1 MKNLVIDGHNLAFR
15 VLHALPPDLKGPE
28 NESTS
33 VFFGFM
39 RSLIAAKRMVDP
51 SAKVFV
57 AWDRGS
63 HRRKALNPEYKA
75 NRTASTTS
83 GWLSRLETFLPLVG
97 VTQVFQEN
105 EEADDVVASLLPS
118 LEGPV
123 VILTRDADFF
133 QLVSNTVTVAV
144 PGKNQTFVFYDPER
158 VFQDF
163 GVTPEQIPHWKAIL
177 GDTSDN
183 IRGVP
188 RFPSKVAACL
198 LRDHKTIEGVFQ
210 SGFSGLTSKQYA
222 SLKASKDV
230 VVKNLSLTT
239 MIRNLE
245 FTTVSPEPSLEKA
258 ESVLTELGITTL
270 PLTSFFGPKQGFLKF
285 G

>member
-1 MKNLVIDGHNLAFR
+1 
-15 VLHALPPDLKGPE
+15 
-28 NESTS
+28 
-33 VFFGFM
+33 M